1 MAKLFKH
8 SIERYS
14 RITSSGGFSLLE
26 ILVATAVSS
35 IILLLVYTAHRS
47 IMVSINDLTGIA
59 DFYEHV
65 NLAFNRINEDIS
77 SAYYDRYN
85 KKLCFIGE
93 NDYSGMSNGN
103 IDLVTVD
110 HNKLSVKG
118 KLNSPHPVSDI
129 KEIGY
134 RLVRQDVPDEKGN
147 YMYNLV
153 RREEKHYDDEPLSG
167 GEDSIMLE
175 NLEDIKF
182 EFRIRNRW
190 TDKWDSRKYRK
201 FPSAVK
207 TTMKIRNYRGNTEEF
222 VFVSF
227 INMGR

>member
-1 MAKLFKH
+1 MSNLLKH
-8 SIERYS
+8 I
-14 RITSSGGFSLLE
+14 IKKHFHKSSTDGFSLLE

-47 IMVSINDLTGIA
+47 IMISINDMTGIA

-65 NLAFNRINEDIS
+65 NLAVNRLNEDIS
-77 SAYYDRYN
+77 SAFYDRYN
-85 KKLCFIGE
+85 KKLSFIGE
-93 NDYSGMSNGN
+93 NDYSGMSNGKIN
-103 IDLVTVD
+103 FVCVD
-110 HNKLSVKG
+110 HNEFFVKG
-118 KLNSPHPVSDI
+118 KLNIPYPVSDI

-134 RLVRQDVPDEKGN
+134 YLVRQDVPDEKGN
-147 YMYNLV
+147 YLYNLA
-153 RREEKHYDDEPLSG
+153 RREEKHYDDDPLSG
-167 GEDSIMLE
+167 GEESIMLE

-201 FPSAVK
+201 FPAAVK